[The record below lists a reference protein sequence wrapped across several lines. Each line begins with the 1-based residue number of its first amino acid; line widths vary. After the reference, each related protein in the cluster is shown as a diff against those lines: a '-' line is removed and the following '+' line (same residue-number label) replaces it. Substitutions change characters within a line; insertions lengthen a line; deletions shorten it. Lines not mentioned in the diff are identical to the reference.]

1 MDLASLPPALK
12 PIIPYLKQS
21 QQLEKHDLLMAYYCR
36 VHAIQMAMDIKQK
49 MGASGSFL
57 SIPIVKILDQGDA
70 DKAKLGSRLDE
81 EDEAKYVEA
90 FAMKAFSFA
99 DTQDRAGK
107 ANKATSTTFYSAFL
121 FFNVLEHMGEVSE
134 EVKLKKKYASW
145 RSVDINTAI
154 KNGVTPSPPPSID
167 QNEEGGASGETEEDA
182 QLKQLEREL
191 NLAKETLQ
199 QDNNNYNN
207 NNNMSSSTIITTNS
221 VSEGMS
227 SSLSFPSFPSIP
239 NNNNN
244 NNNNNTTPSFPSFPS
259 FPSPPTTTTNSDSA
273 PSFPKFPST
282 PSPTNSSNN
291 SQQPSFPS
299 FPSFTSPTN
308 SNNNNNNNNSQ
319 QPSFPTFQNSTNQKR
334 QVFESDE
341 EEEQEEVEDYSEKQQ
356 QKSTSPSFPKFP
368 SHNNEYN
375 QPPPAYEFKQSP
387 PQQHKQSPPQQ
398 QQQHHNIHDN
408 EALIKYQQQV
418 AQQNLTIQK
427 QKHQNQ
433 MLQDEVEQKQQQIQ
447 LQQQQL
453 QQQQQQIQQLQKQ
466 IQQQQK
472 QLMSGGGGGGNMSI
486 NLNHTPSD
494 TDKASAEKYSKWV
507 ISSLQFDDVPS
518 AVKNAKLS
526 LKYLTGEDS

>member
-99 DTQDRAGK
+99 DAQDRAGK

-154 KNGVTPSPPPSID
+154 KNGVAPSPPPSID
-167 QNEEGGASGETEEDA
+167 QNEEGAASGETEEDA
-182 QLKQLEREL
+182 QLKQLEMEL
-191 NLAKETLQ
+191 NLAKATLQ
-199 QDNNNYNN
+199 QDNN
-207 NNNMSSSTIITTNS
+207 MSSSTTITTS
-221 VSEGMS
+221 GVSEGSNSMS

-239 NNNNN
+239 NNN
-244 NNNNNTTPSFPSFPS
+244 TTAPSFPS
-259 FPSPPTTTTNSDSA
+259 FPSPPSQTTNSDNNKPAFPSFPSTPSPTTSSFDSA

-282 PSPTNSSNN
+282 PSPTNSNN

-299 FPSFTSPTN
+299 FPSFPSTT
-308 SNNNNNNNNSQ
+308 NNNNNNNNSNGQ
-319 QPSFPTFQNSTNQKR
+319 QPSFPTFPSTNQKKPL
-334 QVFESDE
+334 FESDDE
-341 EEEQEEVEDYSEKQQ
+341 EEQQ

-368 SHNNEYN
+368 STSQNNEYN

-387 PQQHKQSPPQQ
+387 PPQHKQSSP
-398 QQQHHNIHDN
+398 QQQHHNNHDN
-408 EALIKYQQQV
+408 EDLIKYQQQV
-418 AQQNLTIQK
+418 TQQNLTIQK

-447 LQQQQL
+447 LQQQQI
-453 QQQQQQIQQLQKQ
+453 QQQQQQIQQLQQQ
-466 IQQQQK
+466 IQQQQR
-472 QLMSGGGGGGNMSI
+472 QLMSGGGGGGSMAM
-486 NLNHTPSD
+486 NLNYTPSD

-507 ISSLQFDDVPS
+507 ISSLQFDDVAS
-518 AVKNAKLS
+518 AVKNVKLS
-526 LKYLTGEDS
+526 LKYLTGVDL

>member
-1 MDLASLPPALK
+1 MFLNTLK
-12 PIIPYLKQS
+12 VFQ
-21 QQLEKHDLLMAYYCR
+21 
-36 VHAIQMAMDIKQK
+36 
-49 MGASGSFL
+49 
-57 SIPIVKILDQGDA
+57 
-70 DKAKLGSRLDE
+70 
-81 EDEAKYVEA
+81 
-90 FAMKAFSFA
+90 
-99 DTQDRAGK
+99 
-107 ANKATSTTFYSAFL
+107 ATSTTFYSAFL
-121 FFNVLEHMGEVSE
+121 FFNVLEHMGVVSQ

-182 QLKQLEREL
+182 QLKQLEMEL

-199 QDNNNYNN
+199 QDNEALIKY
-207 NNNMSSSTIITTNS
+207 
-221 VSEGMS
+221 
-227 SSLSFPSFPSIP
+227 
-239 NNNNN
+239 
-244 NNNNNTTPSFPSFPS
+244 
-259 FPSPPTTTTNSDSA
+259 
-273 PSFPKFPST
+273 
-282 PSPTNSSNN
+282 
-291 SQQPSFPS
+291 
-299 FPSFTSPTN
+299 
-308 SNNNNNNNNSQ
+308 
-319 QPSFPTFQNSTNQKR
+319 
-334 QVFESDE
+334 
-341 EEEQEEVEDYSEKQQ
+341 
-356 QKSTSPSFPKFP
+356 
-368 SHNNEYN
+368 
-375 QPPPAYEFKQSP
+375 
-387 PQQHKQSPPQQ
+387 QQHKQSPPQQQQ

-427 QKHQNQ
+427 QKYQNQ

-472 QLMSGGGGGGNMSI
+472 QLMSGGGSGGSNMPM

>member
-49 MGASGSFL
+49 MGSSGSFL

-121 FFNVLEHMGEVSE
+121 FFNVLEHIGEVSE

-154 KNGVTPSPPPSID
+154 KNGVAPSPPPSID
-167 QNEEGGASGETEEDA
+167 QNEEGGEAEEDA
-182 QLKQLEREL
+182 QLKQLEMEL
-191 NLAKETLQ
+191 NLAKATLQ
-199 QDNNNYNN
+199 QDNDNNG
-207 NNNMSSSTIITTNS
+207 MSSSTTITTSGVNESGNNS
-221 VSEGMS
+221 MS

-239 NNNNN
+239 TNS
-244 NNNNNTTPSFPSFPS
+244 NNNTTPSFPSFPS
-259 FPSPPTTTTNSDSA
+259 FPSTPSPTNSDSA

-282 PSPTNSSNN
+282 NSPTNGNN
-291 SQQPSFPS
+291 GQQPSFPS
-299 FPSFTSPTN
+299 FPSFPSSVN
-308 SNNNNNNNNSQ
+308 SQQQ
-319 QPSFPTFQNSTNQKR
+319 QPSFPSFPSTNQKKP
-334 QVFESDE
+334 VFESDE
-341 EEEQEEVEDYSEKQQ
+341 EEEDYIEKQPPQ
-356 QKSTSPSFPKFP
+356 QKSTSPFPKFP
-368 SHNNEYN
+368 STSQNNEYG
-375 QPPPAYEFKQSP
+375 QSPPPYEFKQSP
-387 PQQHKQSPPQQ
+387 PPQQQHKQSPPPSQ
-398 QQQHHNIHDN
+398 NNHDN
-408 EALIKYQQQV
+408 EDLIKYQQQV

-433 MLQDEVEQKQQQIQ
+433 MLQDEIEQKQSQIQHHQQQI
-447 LQQQQL
+447 
-453 QQQQQQIQQLQKQ
+453 QQQQQQIQQLQQQ

-472 QLMSGGGGGGNMSI
+472 QLMSGGGGGSGGGGSSMGHSM
-486 NLNHTPSD
+486 NLNYTPSD

-518 AVKNAKLS
+518 AVKNVKLS
-526 LKYLTGEDS
+526 LKYLTGVDL